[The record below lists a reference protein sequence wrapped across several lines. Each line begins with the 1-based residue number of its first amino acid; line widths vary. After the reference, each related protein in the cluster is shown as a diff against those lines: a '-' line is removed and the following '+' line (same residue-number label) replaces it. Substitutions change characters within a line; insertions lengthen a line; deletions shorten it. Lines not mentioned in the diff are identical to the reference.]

1 MYIYKSFLKNVFGI
15 NIIHLCY
22 YRVNFI
28 TPANTGYA

>member
-15 NIIHLCY
+15 IHLYY